1 MQRTVRRRPCT
12 RSTRHA
18 RARRRSVASR
28 RCPGHPRSCLR
39 CSDQKRGWPGHARTR
54 LAMTEVGAGGGAPR
68 DDGADSV
75 VATRS
80 RILMVRCAP
89 LSRMMRERTHCR
101 PFNFKQQSVHMV
113 RDGAMRLLT
122 MRVRVHLSS
131 HETSSCEE
139 AAGGRVSKDGTPG
152 DSRHT
157 PSFSRRTVRRPCSR
171 AQLRTRQGRRT

>member
-1 MQRTVRRRPCT
+1 
-12 RSTRHA
+12 
-18 RARRRSVASR
+18 
-28 RCPGHPRSCLR
+28 
-39 CSDQKRGWPGHARTR
+39 
-54 LAMTEVGAGGGAPR
+54 
-68 DDGADSV
+68 ADSV

-152 DSRHT
+152 AARHSPRNGFNGLLRDLPGDRAFLS
-157 PSFSRRTVRRPCSR
+157 PSSCEYGWSAPGRGR
-171 AQLRTRQGRRT
+171 LRLHKT

>member
-1 MQRTVRRRPCT
+1 PQVCQTDPTEHALEVRGIRYCDAAWLDPSPCPKTSPNAWSTEESTPCALSTKIEPDSRGTRP
-12 RSTRHA
+12 
-18 RARRRSVASR
+18 
-28 RCPGHPRSCLR
+28 
-39 CSDQKRGWPGHARTR
+39 
-54 LAMTEVGAGGGAPR
+54 AMTEVGARGGAPR

-152 DSRHT
+152 
-157 PSFSRRTVRRPCSR
+157 
-171 AQLRTRQGRRT
+171 